1 MYSRGFWCADGHHEA
16 FPRHRGLA
24 PFGGLYFG
32 GVVGS
37 HWAISSNAH
46 ITKSAMYTLFYGIYG
61 ALLFPFAILWGIYMP
76 PMWRAAFMPLYIR
89 AESPGWTN
97 VVPISFVLDF
107 FKYDIAE
114 ENDTTVDKVFL
125 RVMCGITAAFCG
137 ISLFIK
143 SK

>member
-1 MYSRGFWCADGHHEA
+1 
-16 FPRHRGLA
+16 
-24 PFGGLYFG
+24 
-32 GVVGS
+32 
-37 HWAISSNAH
+37 
-46 ITKSAMYTLFYGIYG
+46 
-61 ALLFPFAILWGIYMP
+61 MP